1 MQRRYSRVSDV
12 GRGLALGEAA
22 TARVKQRLYVCR
34 APDAGGRGHALCGPI
49 YVEGAKP
56 GTTLKVSVERIVP
69 HSWGW
74 SRVGDGDPD
83 HMARLGLSGG
93 EHFLLWDLDVERR
106 VCRSNAGHIVPM
118 RPFMGVMTVTPD
130 SDAPVRT
137 HLPGVHGG
145 NLDCKELVAGSTL
158 YLPVLVEGALFSTGD
173 GHARQGD
180 GESGCT
186 AIECPMRE
194 VRLTFEVVEEPFSML
209 VCNAPCGWITF
220 GFDEDLTAASYE
232 ALRNMARLMGQLYGC
247 SFKEAL
253 NLCGAVVDLRA
264 TQIVNGVRGGARD
277 SSARRAVRC
286 ALSRGSAEAKAWREG
301 LRAKSAYWIALQIYV
316 NMLYYYEG
324 YGNCAARW
332 GRLSTAVR
340 MREISRRRPRMGR
353 IRLKRA
359 RSALKWSITLWKVS

>member
-1 MQRRYSRVSDV
+1 MATFHLKLSRETLHGTLDKRIPPVLKICSGDTVVFQTLEGDWRWEKPPQPASSSGRTFVERRMPED
-12 GRGLALGEAA
+12 
-22 TARVKQRLYVCR
+22 
-34 APDAGGRGHALCGPI
+34 RGHALCGPI

-186 AIECPMRE
+186 AIECLMRE

-264 TQIVNGVRGGARD
+264 TQIVNGVRGAHAILPHD
-277 SSARRAVRC
+277 V
-286 ALSRGSAEAKAWREG
+286 LF
-301 LRAKSAYWIALQIYV
+301 
-316 NMLYYYEG
+316 
-324 YGNCAARW
+324 AAR
-332 GRLSTAVR
+332 
-340 MREISRRRPRMGR
+340 
-353 IRLKRA
+353 
-359 RSALKWSITLWKVS
+359 